1 VFTSPTRITSPDG
14 EVIRWTWPSTSKAA
28 RFAPVAIDFTCTEN
42 VCGLIGRLLL
52 YAIHRRC
59 GSMMPD
65 IAPSSPTSIIGEIG
79 VRVTASYTWI
89 TACPLPSTV

>member
-1 VFTSPTRITSPDG
+1 
-14 EVIRWTWPSTSKAA
+14 
-28 RFAPVAIDFTCTEN
+28 
-42 VCGLIGRLLL
+42 
-52 YAIHRRC
+52 
-59 GSMMPD
+59 MPD